1 MDPIADFITA
11 IRNGYL
17 SKKEKVVTRYSK
29 TNFTIAQILF
39 QKGYLKGAEKSTDGQ
54 SIEVVLHYLPQGGA
68 VLTGIKRISKPGV
81 RRYVTVDSL
90 PHTLSGAGLSIIS
103 TSAGI
108 KTDQEARK
116 AHLGGEVICQV
127 W

>member
-17 SKKEKVVTRYSK
+17 SKKEKVVMPLTK
-29 TNFTIAQILF
+29 TNLAIGQILA
-39 QKGYLKGAEKSTDGQ
+39 QKGYLISAIKSADGN
-54 SIEVVLHYLPQGGA
+54 SIELVLHYLPKGGA

-81 RRYVTVDSL
+81 RRYVAADSL
-90 PHTLSGAGLSIIS
+90 PHTLSGAGISIIS

-108 KTDQEARK
+108 KTDSEARK